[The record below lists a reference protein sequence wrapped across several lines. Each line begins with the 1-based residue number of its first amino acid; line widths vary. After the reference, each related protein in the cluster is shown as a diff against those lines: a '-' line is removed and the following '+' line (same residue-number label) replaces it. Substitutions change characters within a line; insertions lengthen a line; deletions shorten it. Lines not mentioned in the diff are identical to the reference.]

1 MDYLANGAEALREAL
16 AQDAE
21 ATRKLADAL
30 KIFGE
35 MEEKTKALL
44 RAKLSSRLR
53 SPSVHPVPIALPFF
67 SSRQ

>member
-44 RAKLSSRLR
+44 RAKLESS
-53 SPSVHPVPIALPFF
+53 
-67 SSRQ
+67 